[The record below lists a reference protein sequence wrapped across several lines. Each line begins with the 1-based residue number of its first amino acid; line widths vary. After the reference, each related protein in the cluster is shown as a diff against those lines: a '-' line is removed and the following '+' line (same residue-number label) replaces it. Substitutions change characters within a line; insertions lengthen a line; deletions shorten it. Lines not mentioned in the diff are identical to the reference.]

1 MNNPR
6 DAKCDILFFLP
17 CKFSLRCWNVASVT
31 IDSRITY
38 FRIYSTVLLVFAI
51 KRRFPML
58 IYFSIWRR
66 YFSLL
71 STANTQR
78 LLTPN
83 HPIPP
88 LSLGS
93 FFLFATYISLF
104 TLPCKRLLHLYS
116 SFLNTTHKFCRFW
129 KIIINMRAISLQQR
143 IFPLRLCH
151 HRHTLT
157 FFSLPKFSFSL
168 QRVTIPSKPRETDPL
183 TSNLYIG
190 SATKWLRILSLG
202 GINKIRNHLVASPI

>member
-17 CKFSLRCWNVASVT
+17 CKFSLRCWSAASVT

-58 IYFSIWRR
+58 IYFSIWIR

-71 STANTQR
+71 STTNTQR
-78 LLTPN
+78 FLTSN

-104 TLPCKRLLHLYS
+104 PFPCERLLHLFALS
-116 SFLNTTHKFCRFW
+116 SHNSQICRFW
-129 KIIINMRAISLQQR
+129 KIIYACHFLATENFSSSIMSSQANFDFFQPPK
-143 IFPLRLCH
+143 IF
-151 HRHTLT
+151 
-157 FFSLPKFSFSL
+157 FFPSTRYYSFEVS
-168 QRVTIPSKPRETDPL
+168 
-183 TSNLYIG
+183 
-190 SATKWLRILSLG
+190 
-202 GINKIRNHLVASPI
+202 RNRSFN